1 MRLVA
6 TREFKYSTRR
16 LLPGDE
22 FEASNR
28 DGRLLVAIRKAR
40 PVRTTGTL
48 PAPPPAVA
56 KKIEAATAPVVPP
69 NDPNPPAL
77 PPNDPNPPT
86 PPPAASD
93 DVKVLREEYEAV
105 LGRKPFPGWNAQT
118 LRDRIAAAKVS
129 TGG

>member
-40 PVRTTGTL
+40 PVRTTGNL
-48 PAPPPAVA
+48 PAPPPGVA

-69 NDPNPPAL
+69 APV
-77 PPNDPNPPT
+77 
-86 PPPAASD
+86 ASD
-93 DVKVLREEYEAV
+93 EVKSLREEYRAA
-105 LGRKPFPGWNAQT
+105 LGRAPFPGWGADV
-118 LRDRIAAAKVS
+118 LREKIAAHRAA
-129 TGG
+129 G